1 MRCQQPMYTRI
12 VPLLVAALL
21 VLAGCKETYTTDVA
35 TEQKISAEKGHFDG
49 DLNDNDQFGQAIARI
64 GDLESDGVEDLAVG
78 APGDDDGGT
87 DRGAAWVLFMDSD
100 GKVDVHQKISSDKGE
115 FEGSLDDGDG
125 FGQAIAPLGDLNGDG
140 FRDLVVGAPGDDDG
154 GDGHGALWVLF
165 LKDDGKVRSYQKI
178 SDEAGGFS
186 GNLDAGDGFGAAIAN
201 LGDLDRDGVD
211 DLAVSAPWDDDGGT
225 DRGAVWILFMNSD
238 GTVKASQKISSSE
251 GSLDR
256 KPQDNDH
263 FGSALS
269 TIGDVNGDG
278 QIDLAV
284 GNPGDDDGGTNRG
297 AVWILFLNQD
307 GTVSGMRRVSQTRG
321 DFEGDL
327 PDSSGFGNALANL
340 GDLND
345 DGIDE
350 LAVGAEGMDD
360 GGTDRGAVWILFLE
374 KDAMTISASRIS
386 DSKGKFDGS
395 LADGDRFGCALAN
408 VGDLD
413 EDGRSDLAV
422 GACGDDDGGTDKG
435 AVWILFMAG
444 IDTHVDTSGGVIFGQ
459 F

>member
-1 MRCQQPMYTRI
+1 MKCRQPMDTWI
-12 VPLLVAALL
+12 APLLVVALS
-21 VLAGCKETYTTDVA
+21 VLSGCHETYTADVA
-35 TEQKISAEKGHFDG
+35 TEQKISAEHGRFYG
-49 DLNDNDQFGQAIARI
+49 DLDDNDQFGRAIARI
-64 GDLESDGVEDLAVG
+64 GDLESDGVDDLAVG

-87 DRGAAWVLFMDSD
+87 DRGAAWVLFLDSD
-100 GKVDVHQKISSDKGE
+100 GKVDVYQKISSDKGE
-115 FEGSLDDGDG
+115 FVGNLDDGDG

-140 FRDLVVGAPGDDDG
+140 FLDLAIGAPGDDDG
-154 GDGHGALWVLF
+154 GDDHGALWVLF
-165 LKDDGKVRSYQKI
+165 LKDDGKVRIQQKI
-178 SDEAGGFS
+178 SDEAGEFT
-186 GNLDAGDGFGAAIAN
+186 GNLDSGDGFGSAIAS

-211 DLAVSAPWDDDGGT
+211 DLAVGAPWDDDGGT

-238 GTVKASQKISSSE
+238 GTVKSSQKISSSE

-256 KPQDNDH
+256 EPQDGDH

-269 TIGDVNGDG
+269 TIGDINGDG

-327 PDSSGFGNALANL
+327 PDDAGFGGALTNL

-345 DGIDE
+345 DGFDE

-360 GGTDRGAVWILFLE
+360 GGTDRGAVWILFPD
-374 KDAMTISASRIS
+374 KDATIISASRIS
-386 DSKGKFDGS
+386 DSKGGFDGQ

-408 VGDLD
+408 IGDLD
-413 EDGRSDLAV
+413 DDGLSDLAV
-422 GACGDDDGGTDKG
+422 GACDDDDGGSGKG

-444 IDTHVDTSGGVIFGQ
+444 IDTHIDTSGGVIFGQ